1 MAKTL
6 YICYFG
12 VREPLVQTQVL
23 PYLREIG
30 KRNPEEGQSAEAV
43 SVSLLT
49 FEPRRGP
56 ADIAEFEKIRAE
68 LRAEAIEWDWLPYH
82 KRPSALATA
91 WDIFRGALY
100 IRRRIGKYDV
110 LHGRVHVPTLMAA
123 IARKL
128 SFRRPK
134 ILFDIRG
141 FMPEEYTD
149 AGIWPAGGLLY
160 RTAKRVERWLMK
172 ESDAFVVLTEKARE
186 ILFPESKETGFDKFG
201 RPVEVIPC
209 CVDLKKRFS
218 GDREVLRQE
227 FREKLGINDR
237 KVIVHIGALGGLYL
251 TKEMAEMLAVFRER
265 DPSVFALFLTQSN
278 PKLIE
283 AELQARGF
291 EASDYFVGRARPDEI
306 EGYLS
311 AADVG
316 ISLVK
321 SSYATLSRSP
331 TKIPEYLAS
340 GLPIIANRGVGDVDL
355 LIEKYG
361 VGALIADFDAESF
374 LRAFEKIESLGDVH
388 SRCREA
394 VKNEFDLESIGGKRY
409 QRLYLKIINAR

>member
-1 MAKTL
+1 M
-6 YICYFG
+6 
-12 VREPLVQTQVL
+12 QTQVL

-30 KRNPEEGQSAEAV
+30 KRNPEEGQSAEAI

-91 WDIFRGALY
+91 WDILRGALY

-149 AGIWPAGGLLY
+149 AGIWPADGLLY
-160 RTAKRVERWLMK
+160 RTAKRVEQWLMK

-209 CVDLKKRFS
+209 CVDLKRFAADS
-218 GDREVLRQE
+218 GGTREEMRRLLR
-227 FREKLGINDR
+227 LDDR
-237 KVIVHIGALGGLYL
+237 KVLVYTGSFGGWYL
-251 TKEMAEMLAVFRER
+251 TAETADCFGAFRR
-265 DPSVFALFLTQSN
+265 RYPNAFAMILTQSD
-278 PKLIE
+278 PQIIEPLLIE
-283 AELQARGF
+283 RGYSEKDFLIRKIPSAEMAR
-291 EASDYFVGRARPDEI
+291 
-306 EGYLS
+306 YLS
-311 AADVG
+311 AADIAV
-316 ISLVK
+316 SLIK
-321 SSYATLSRSP
+321 NCDSKQSSSP
-331 TKIPEYLAS
+331 TKNAEYLAS

-361 VGALIADFDAESF
+361 VGALITDFDAASL
-374 LRAFEKIESLGDVH
+374 LRAFEKIESLGDVR

-394 VKNEFDLESIGGKRY
+394 AEKEFDLESIGGNRY
-409 QRLYLKIINAR
+409 RRLYSKITNAGQY